1 MVEETEF
8 TFDSYRLDVAN
19 ACVWR
24 GRNAVRL
31 TGKAFAVLRYLVEHA
46 ERLVTKEELFRSV
59 WPDVVVSD
67 SALAVCVREI
77 RRALKDQAK
86 TPRLIKT
93 VHKRGY
99 RFIGPVVRGQ
109 LPVAGKKSEI
119 EAPQSVTR
127 HQQLATH
134 LVGRAAELG
143 RLQQWLA
150 KALHGDRQVVF
161 ISGEPGIGK
170 TSVVE
175 EFLAQIQQEAGDWG
189 REAGLS
195 SLQASSLKPQ
205 ASRTWIARG
214 QCIEHF
220 GAGEAYLPVLEA
232 FGQLGRESGGDRL
245 IAILRQYAPTWLVQ
259 MPALLKS
266 SDLDELQRQVQ
277 GAARERMLREM
288 AEAVEVLT
296 AERPLVLVLE
306 DLHWSDYSTID
317 WLSFLAR
324 RRQRARL
331 LVLGTYRPIEVILGD
346 HPLKTVKRELQAH
359 GYCEELP
366 LRFLTEGAVAEYLS
380 ARFPAGTSPETSL
393 QRFAQLIHQ
402 RTDGN
407 PLFMVKMTEYLVSQG
422 VLVEDNGQ
430 WQLAKAVET
439 ETVGVPES
447 LRQLIEQQF
456 DQLAPEERRVLE
468 AASVAGGEFSAA
480 VVAAGLEEDI
490 EVIEERCEAL
500 AKQKQFLL
508 TRGAAEWPDEMV
520 TGKYRFLHALYQE
533 VLYERLGTGR
543 RARLHQRIGEY
554 KEATHRG
561 REGESAAELAVH
573 FEHGRDYHRAVR
585 YLEHAARNASQR
597 WAHVEAIGHLS
608 KGLALLQALPETAE
622 RTQQE
627 LALQIALG
635 AALMATKGYA
645 APEVETAYA
654 RARELCRQVG
664 ETSLLCPVLFGLGAF
679 YLVRAE
685 YQTACDIGGQFL
697 RLAQSVQDPDL
708 LLEAHLALGQPL
720 LWRGEFSVAQEH
732 MAQGIS
738 LYDPQRHSTHAFLYG
753 QDPGVDCR
761 HWAAIAL
768 WCLGY
773 PDQALRQNTE
783 ALALARELSHPF
795 SLVGAL
801 SLLAGT
807 YRLRGEAAE
816 AQKWA
821 EEALT
826 LARQHG
832 FDLFLALGT
841 ILHGWALAEQGQAE
855 DGLAELQNGLSA
867 WQATGAELGLPYYLA
882 LLAEAYQKFGHF
894 EKGLTALTEALAT
907 TRRTGERWWEAELY
921 RLKGE
926 LTLQKIQ
933 VSGSKFRV
941 PPSSQHLTPSTHAE
955 AEAEACFLEALEIA
969 RKQQAKSLE
978 LRAAL
983 SLSRLWHGQGKQREA
998 RQLVAGIYHW
1008 FSEGFSTPDLQAARM
1023 LLENWSQSG

>member
-1 MVEETEF
+1 MFVGKEL

-24 GRNAVRL
+24 GKRAVRL

-46 ERLVTKEELFRSV
+46 DQLVTKEELFRSV

-77 RRALKDQAK
+77 RRALKDKAK

-99 RFIGPVVRGQ
+99 RFIR
-109 LPVAGKKSEI
+109 PVARSQFPIARKKSEVGY
-119 EAPQSVTR
+119 PQSATEYQQPVT
-127 HQQLATH
+127 HP
-134 LVGRAAELG
+134 VGRETELQ
-143 RLQQWLA
+143 RLQHWLA
-150 KALHGDRQVVF
+150 RALQGDRQVVF
-161 ISGEPGIGK
+161 VSGEPGIGK
-170 TSVVE
+170 TTVVE
-175 EFLAQIQQEAGDWG
+175 ALLARIQQEAGDRRLDVG
-189 REAGLS
+189 PS
-195 SLQASSLKPQ
+195 SLQASSLQSQ
-205 ASRTWIARG
+205 ASRVWIARG

-266 SDLDELQRQVQ
+266 SDLNELQRQTQ
-277 GAARERMLREM
+277 GTARERMLREM
-288 AEAVEVLT
+288 AEAIEVLT

-331 LVLGTYRPIEVILGD
+331 LVLGTYRPIEVIIGD

-366 LRFLTEGAVAEYLS
+366 LQLLTEGAVAEYLS
-380 ARFPAGTSPETSL
+380 ARLPAGPSPGTSF
-393 QRFAQLIHQ
+393 QRLARLIHQ

-407 PLFMVKMTEYLVSQG
+407 PLFMVNMTEYLVTQG
-422 VLVEDNGQ
+422 VLIEENNQ
-430 WQLAKAVET
+430 WKLAKDAET
-439 ETVGVPES
+439 VAVGVPES

-456 DQLAPEERRVLE
+456 DQLAPEEQRVLE

-480 VVAAGLEEDI
+480 ALAAGLEENV

-500 AKQKQFLL
+500 ARRKQFLL
-508 TRGAAEWPDEMV
+508 ACGPVEGAGGIV
-520 TGKYRFLHALYQE
+520 TESHRFLHTLYQE
-533 VLYERLGTGR
+533 VLYERSGTGR

-554 KEATHRG
+554 KEAALRG
-561 REGESAAELAVH
+561 REEESAAELAVH

-585 YLEHAARNASQR
+585 YLAQAARNASQR

-608 KGLALLQALPETAE
+608 KGLALLRTLPETSE
-622 RTQQE
+622 RAQQE

-645 APEVETAYA
+645 ASEVETAYA

-685 YQTACDIGGQFL
+685 YQTACDIGEQFL
-697 RLAQSVQDPDL
+697 RLAQSVQEPDL

-720 LWRGEFSVAQEH
+720 LWRGEFAVAREH
-732 MAQGIS
+732 MARGIS
-738 LYDPQRHSTHAFLYG
+738 LYDPQRHSSHAFLYG

-761 HWAAIAL
+761 HWTAIAL

-783 ALALARELSHPF
+783 ALVLARELSHPF
-795 SLVGAL
+795 SLVAAL

-807 YRLRGEAAE
+807 HRLRREATE

-826 LARQHG
+826 LARKHG
-832 FDLFLALGT
+832 FDLFLALAT
-841 ILHGWALAEQGQAE
+841 IIRGWALAEQGQE
-855 DGLAELQNGLSA
+855 REGLTQLQDGLAA
-867 WQATGAELGLPYYLA
+867 WQATGAELGRPYYLA
-882 LLAEAYQKFGHF
+882 LLAEAYKKLDQS
-894 EKGLTALTEALAT
+894 EKGLIALAEASAII
-907 TRRTGERWWEAELY
+907 RKTGERWWEAELY

-926 LTLQKIQ
+926 LLL
-933 VSGSKFRV
+933 SGREREKGRMGEQIPHSSPPPF
-941 PPSSQHLTPSTHAE
+941 PPSSAE
-955 AEAEACFLEALEIA
+955 ECFQKAIDIA
-969 RKQQAKSLE
+969 RHQQAKSLE
-978 LRAAL
+978 LRAAM
-983 SLSRLWHGQGKQREA
+983 SLGLLWHGQGKHGEA
-998 RQLVAGIYHW
+998 RQLLAEIYHW
-1008 FSEGFSTPDLQAARM
+1008 FSEGFATPDLQAART
-1023 LLENWSQSG
+1023 LLEQWSR